1 MEMKVLQRKN
11 MHNKNGIE
19 FKTLSSSEEPPTTT
33 MGSIHLNKSELS
45 LKENESETLTV
56 SFIEMSSST
65 KVMWS
70 SSDEKVAIV
79 ENGKVTAKSIGN
91 TIITV
96 STEDGQYKDTCT
108 VSVVKKASSTEP
120 TVVPI
125 TSISLN
131 KSSLSLYVGNTET
144 LVATILPN
152 NATDKSLVWSSS
164 NSNIATVDNGKIIAK
179 AVGTTIITVSNADGT
194 KKATCNV
201 TVINKETTSE
211 KTLDNTV
218 ADRKLPQTGVNM
230 TLTIISILTITLI
243 AIIMYK
249 KYNNYKDIK

>member
-1 MEMKVLQRKN
+1 M
-11 MHNKNGIE
+11 
-19 FKTLSSSEEPPTTT
+19 
-33 MGSIHLNKSELS
+33 
-45 LKENESETLTV
+45 
-56 SFIEMSSST
+56 
-65 KVMWS
+65 
-70 SSDEKVAIV
+70 
-79 ENGKVTAKSIGN
+79 
-91 TIITV
+91 
-96 STEDGQYKDTCT
+96 
-108 VSVVKKASSTEP
+108 
-120 TVVPI
+120 
-125 TSISLN
+125 
-131 KSSLSLYVGNTET
+131 GNTET

-164 NSNIATVDNGKIIAK
+164 NSSIATVENGKIIAK